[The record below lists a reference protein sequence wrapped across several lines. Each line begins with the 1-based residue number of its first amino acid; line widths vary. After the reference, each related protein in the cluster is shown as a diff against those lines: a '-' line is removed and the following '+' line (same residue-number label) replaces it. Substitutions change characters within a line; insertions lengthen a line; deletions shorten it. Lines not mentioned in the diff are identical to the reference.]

1 MQENAGLLRSE
12 LPVLDLVGGRQDAGV
27 TKKQIL
33 RFAQDDNTFVIA
45 LYAWIGSQSSTVPRP
60 LMGLKDSS

>member
-1 MQENAGLLRSE
+1 
-12 LPVLDLVGGRQDAGV
+12 VLDLVGGRQDAGV